1 MVNFI
6 IGILNLIIKALGTVL
21 STLISIL
28 PNSPFLILDS
38 INIPFLD
45 SLNWIVPIS
54 ILISILAYWVGAI
67 LIYYG
72 VQVVL
77 RWVKAIQ

>member
-1 MVNFI
+1 MVKFI
-6 IGILNLIIKALGTVL
+6 IGLFNLIIKALGTIL
-21 STLISIL
+21 GGLISIL
-28 PNSPFLILDS
+28 PNSPFLLLESLD
-38 INIPFLD
+38 IPFLD
-45 SLNWIVPIS
+45 SLNWIIPVSVMVS
-54 ILISILAYWVGAI
+54 ILSYWVGAI